1 MTVRDD
7 GLKARQEAAKR
18 YEMRSNTQK
27 PQTFDLLTWCH
38 NSKLKHLHF
47 PHNTRRQSSAPQR
60 RPNYRADPGCVKR
73 MSVAGSAKL
82 LRAYPNAQRERC

>member
-38 NSKLKHLHF
+38 NSKL
-47 PHNTRRQSSAPQR
+47 NTYIILITREDKVPLR
-60 RPNYRADPGCVKR
+60 
-73 MSVAGSAKL
+73 SVVQTIVLTLDASKEC
-82 LRAYPNAQRERC
+82 R